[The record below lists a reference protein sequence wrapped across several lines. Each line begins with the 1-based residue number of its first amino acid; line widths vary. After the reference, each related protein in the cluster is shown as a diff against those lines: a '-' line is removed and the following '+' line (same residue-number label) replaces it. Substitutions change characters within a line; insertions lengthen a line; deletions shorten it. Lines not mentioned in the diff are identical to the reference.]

1 MRSSSWW
8 SWSCE
13 FLQKDVHSFGLLQ
26 MCSGTIWTLMA
37 AVDLWAHFFPHIFCF
52 WWKHLERTQ
61 ESPIYIRCILP
72 ANSWG
77 QKNGQKN
84 EAFISSSRLYP
95 HQRNRVQLNLPVLG
109 VLLLKTQMGYWPSSV
124 KVVFSIHTAEIPRA
138 FKPEHNPHSIR
149 WIHWLDILPYYL
161 GQPPQT

>member
-26 MCSGTIWTLMA
+26 MCSGTIWTLA
-37 AVDLWAHFFPHIFCF
+37 AVDLWAHSAHMDFVFASALCGQRFPDLHGF
-52 WWKHLERTQ
+52 
-61 ESPIYIRCILP
+61 IL
-72 ANSWG
+72 G
-77 QKNGQKN
+77 QFLGSKKRAVY

-124 KVVFSIHTAEIPRA
+124 KVVFSIHTPEIPRA